1 MTAGNPCHHELIV
14 RKIRGSRIDK
24 YQMKSKFLGPKKG
37 EFREISVRKHPKK
50 VPVKAA
56 PEGGW

>member
-1 MTAGNPCHHELIV
+1 M
-14 RKIRGSRIDK
+14 IDK
-24 YQMKSKFLGPKKG
+24 CQMKSKFLGPKKG
-37 EFREISVRKHPKK
+37 EFCEISARKHPKK

>member
-1 MTAGNPCHHELIV
+1 MSNEVEI
-14 RKIRGSRIDK
+14 
-24 YQMKSKFLGPKKG
+24 LGPQKG
-37 EFREISVRKHPKK
+37 EFCEISARKHPKK